1 MATTTWT
8 VIATGEGLMSTSR
21 GAYSFESVIPGHYPD
36 RICQHTHYLVTAPG
50 HKTLVTE
57 LYFATDPVFDGD
69 PQKNYSR
76 DPVIETPELI
86 RPVVLAGDPQAIHA
100 EEKFAQTIKRESS
113 IALPPGMQV
122 VLASMASSGD
132 RVAAVGGDG
141 AVRVWK
147 LPSGDLAKTL
157 EMGQPATA
165 VQFSSDSRLIAIGD
179 ETGTV
184 KVWDVSSWQVVL
196 EFSAASDAW
205 INALAISR
213 DDGLLAVAND
223 YDVQVWNL
231 STHQR
236 VATVRAPFGHS
247 FALSFSPD
255 SRWLASADQ
264 DAVVRLYDP
273 HTGGLRSSVTDLLL
287 ESFSL
292 DFSPDGK
299 SLLVGGADRTIS
311 VIDPVSGKIVGAL
324 PKQSGL
330 PKTLLVST
338 DGKQAAAIYPLP

>member
-1 MATTTWT
+1 MQRLFTTITLL
-8 VIATGEGLMSTSR
+8 ALLLGE
-21 GAYSFESVIPGHYPD
+21 E
-36 RICQHTHYLVTAPG
+36 IC
-50 HKTLVTE
+50 
-57 LYFATDPVFDGD
+57 
-69 PQKNYSR
+69 
-76 DPVIETPELI
+76 
-86 RPVVLAGDPQAIHA
+86 
-100 EEKFAQTIKRESS
+100 AQTIKRESS
-113 IALPPGMQV
+113 IALPPGIQV

-157 EMGQPATA
+157 EMGQTATA
-165 VQFSSDSRLIAIGD
+165 LQFSSDSRLIAIGD

-184 KVWDVSSWQVVL
+184 KVWDVSSWKVVL

-273 HTGGLRSSVTDLLL
+273 QTGGLRSSVTDLLL

-311 VIDPVSGKIVGAL
+311 VIDPASGKIVRAL
-324 PKQSGL
+324 PKESGL

-338 DGKQAAAIYPLP
+338 DGKQAAVIYPLPERFNHPSVVLLWDLGTQTVRARFERPGVFVIGGAFTGDRFSLVGSSGGDLSIWSMK

>member
-1 MATTTWT
+1 MQR
-8 VIATGEGLMSTSR
+8 L
-21 GAYSFESVIPGHYPD
+21 
-36 RICQHTHYLVTAPG
+36 
-50 HKTLVTE
+50 
-57 LYFATDPVFDGD
+57 FAT
-69 PQKNYSR
+69 
-76 DPVIETPELI
+76 ITL
-86 RPVVLAGDPQAIHA
+86 LALLLG
-100 EEKFAQTIKRESS
+100 EEICAQTIKRESS

-338 DGKQAAAIYPLP
+338 DGKQAAAIYPLPERFNHPSVVLLWDLGTQTVRARFERPGVFVIGGAFTGDRFSLVGSSGGDLSIWSMK

>member
-1 MATTTWT
+1 MQRLFTTITLL
-8 VIATGEGLMSTSR
+8 ALLLGE
-21 GAYSFESVIPGHYPD
+21 E
-36 RICQHTHYLVTAPG
+36 IC
-50 HKTLVTE
+50 
-57 LYFATDPVFDGD
+57 
-69 PQKNYSR
+69 
-76 DPVIETPELI
+76 
-86 RPVVLAGDPQAIHA
+86 
-100 EEKFAQTIKRESS
+100 AQTIKRESS
-113 IALPPGMQV
+113 IALPPGIQV

-157 EMGQPATA
+157 EMGQTATA
-165 VQFSSDSRLIAIGD
+165 LQFSSDSRLIAIGD

-184 KVWDVSSWQVVL
+184 KVWDVSSWKVVL

-273 HTGGLRSSVTDLLL
+273 QTGGLRSSVTDLLL

-311 VIDPVSGKIVGAL
+311 VIDPASGKIVRAL
-324 PKQSGL
+324 PKESGL

-338 DGKQAAAIYPLP
+338 DGKQAAAIYPLPERFNHPSVVLLWDLGTQTVRARFERPGVFVIGGAFTGDRFSLVGSSGGDLSIWSMK